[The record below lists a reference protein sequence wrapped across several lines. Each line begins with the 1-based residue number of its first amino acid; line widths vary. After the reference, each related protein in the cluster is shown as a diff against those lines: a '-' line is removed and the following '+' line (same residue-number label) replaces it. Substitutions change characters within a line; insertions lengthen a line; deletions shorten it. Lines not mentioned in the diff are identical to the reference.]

1 MANGNS
7 LGAISGGAQLTV
19 GNLARF
25 IPEPKSNLGAAFG
38 TALSTVGALMSKSG
52 SSLAGIEPAYADLI
66 NTQIEVQQ
74 QMQLV
79 SMYSN
84 IEKSKHETEMAAI
97 RNIRAS

>member
-1 MANGNS
+1 MTNNS
-7 LGAISGGAQLTV
+7 IVRAASGGAQLAV

-38 TALSTVGALMSKSG
+38 TALSAVGSLMTKSG
-52 SSLAGIEPAYADLI
+52 SSIVGIDPTYADLI